1 MLCDVREELLRSDI
15 KGITPELIQAKRR
28 ISQKMVALYL
38 GAYALFVM
46 LHVFF
51 PEMLGSPCC
60 GVSVGLVGGV
70 ALMLFAVLMALTYH
84 VLCTRV
90 ERRLTRSQDT

>member
-1 MLCDVREELLRSDI
+1 MRADI
-15 KGITPELIQAKRR
+15 RNITPEMILTKRR
-28 ISQKMVALYL
+28 IGQKMVAVYL
-38 GAYALFVM
+38 GVYALFVM

-51 PEMLGSPCC
+51 PEVPGIPIA
-60 GVSVGLVGGV
+60 GVSAGLVGGV

-90 ERRLTRSQDT
+90 EKRLGRS